1 MLLSMAWRN
10 LWRRRRRTLITLSS
24 IAFGTMLSWLFTG
37 VGDANWRAMI
47 DLAARLGGGHVAL
60 QHPAYLDSP
69 ALSRSLPM
77 ADALRARALDD
88 PEVLRAAPRISG
100 QMMLASAARN
110 YGAAFI
116 AFDPAL
122 EDSTT
127 LSLLDAMH
135 AEPGADPRTVLFDAR
150 GRGGIA
156 LGARLA
162 ERLNVGIGG
171 KVVWTLT
178 DKQGEIVQE
187 ALRVRALL
195 RSGSPGVDGA
205 MALLPIAPLRESL
218 GYAPGEAVQV
228 ALFLRDQ
235 RAAQRVA
242 DRLQLR
248 LGGSGVAALPWHDLQ
263 PELAGYIAMEVAS
276 SDFLEA
282 VVMLLVAAGIFNTLF
297 VSVMERRR
305 EFGVLRAIGFAPAQ
319 LTGMVM
325 VESACLGLTGVAA
338 AALLFVAPYYYLR
351 EVGVDISGLMGG
363 GAAEVAGVALP
374 TVLRADLYAGSAVLI
389 TALALLATLL
399 VGLYPAW
406 RAGRVDPAETIRL
419 V

>member
-69 ALSRSLPM
+69 ALSRSLPT
-77 ADALRARALDD
+77 ADALRARALGDA
-88 PEVLRAAPRISG
+88 EVLRAAPRISG

-135 AEPGADPRTVLFDAR
+135 TEAGAAPRAALFDAR

-162 ERLNVGIGG
+162 ERLNVGIGD

-178 DKQGEIVQE
+178 DKRGEIVQE

-195 RSGSPGVDGA
+195 RTGSPGVDGG

-235 RAAQRVA
+235 RGAQRVA
-242 DRLQLR
+242 DRLQLQ
-248 LGGSGVAALPWHDLQ
+248 LGGNVAALPWHDLQ

-319 LTGMVM
+319 LTGLVM
-325 VESACLGLTGVAA
+325 VESAFLGLTGVAA
-338 AALLFVAPYYYLR
+338 AALLFLAPYYYLR

-374 TVLRADLYAGSAVLI
+374 SVLRADLYAGSAVLI

-399 VGLYPAW
+399 AGLYPAW

>member
-69 ALSRSLPM
+69 ALSRSLPA
-77 ADALRARALDD
+77 ADALRARALGDA
-88 PEVLRAAPRISG
+88 EVLRAAPRISG

-127 LSLLDAMH
+127 LSLLDATH
-135 AEPGADPRTVLFDAR
+135 TEAGAAPRAALFDGR

-162 ERLNVGIGG
+162 ERLNVGIGD

-195 RSGSPGVDGA
+195 RTGSPGVDGG

-235 RAAQRVA
+235 RGAQRVA
-242 DRLQLR
+242 DRLQLQ
-248 LGGSGVAALPWHDLQ
+248 LGSSVAALPWHDLQ

-319 LTGMVM
+319 LTGLVM

-338 AALLFVAPYYYLR
+338 AALFFLAPYYYLR

-374 TVLRADLYAGSAVLI
+374 SVLRADLYAGSAVLI

-399 VGLYPAW
+399 AGLYPAW

>member
-69 ALSRSLPM
+69 ALSRSLPA
-77 ADALRARALDD
+77 ADALRARALGDA
-88 PEVLRAAPRISG
+88 EVLRAAPRIAG

-135 AEPGADPRTVLFDAR
+135 TEAGAAPRAALFDAR

-162 ERLNVGIGG
+162 ERLNVGIGD

-178 DKQGEIVQE
+178 DKRGEIVQE

-195 RSGSPGVDGA
+195 RTGSPGVDGG

-235 RAAQRVA
+235 RGAQRVA
-242 DRLQLR
+242 DRLQLQ
-248 LGGSGVAALPWHDLQ
+248 LGGGVAALPWHDLQ

-319 LTGMVM
+319 LTGLVM
-325 VESACLGLTGVAA
+325 VESAFLGLTGVAA
-338 AALLFVAPYYYLR
+338 AALLFLAPYYYLR
-351 EVGVDISGLMGG
+351 EVGLDISGLMGG

-374 TVLRADLYAGSAVLI
+374 SVLRADLYAGSAVLI

-399 VGLYPAW
+399 AGLYPAW

>member
-69 ALSRSLPM
+69 ALSRSLPA
-77 ADALRARALDD
+77 ADALRARALGDA
-88 PEVLRAAPRISG
+88 EVLRAAPRISG

-135 AEPGADPRTVLFDAR
+135 TEAGAAPRAALFDGR

-162 ERLNVGIGG
+162 ERLNVGIGD

-195 RSGSPGVDGA
+195 RTGSPGVDGG

-235 RAAQRVA
+235 RGAQRVA
-242 DRLQLR
+242 DRLQLQ
-248 LGGSGVAALPWHDLQ
+248 LGSSVAALPWHDLQ

-282 VVMLLVAAGIFNTLF
+282 VAMLLVAAGIFNTLF

-319 LTGMVM
+319 LTGLVM

-338 AALLFVAPYYYLR
+338 AALLFLAPYYYLR

-374 TVLRADLYAGSAVLI
+374 SVLRADLYAGSAVLI

-399 VGLYPAW
+399 AGLYPAW

>member
-69 ALSRSLPM
+69 ALSRSLPA
-77 ADALRARALDD
+77 ADALRARALGDA
-88 PEVLRAAPRISG
+88 EVLRAAPRISG

-135 AEPGADPRTVLFDAR
+135 TESGAAPRAALFDGR

-162 ERLNVGIGG
+162 ERLNVGIGD

-195 RSGSPGVDGA
+195 RTGSPGVDGG

-235 RAAQRVA
+235 RGAQRVA
-242 DRLQLR
+242 DRLQLQ
-248 LGGSGVAALPWHDLQ
+248 LGSSVAALPWHDLQ

-319 LTGMVM
+319 LTGLVM

-338 AALLFVAPYYYLR
+338 AALFFLAPYYYLR

-363 GAAEVAGVALP
+363 GAAEVAGVVLP
-374 TVLRADLYAGSAVLI
+374 SVLRADLYAGSAVLI

-399 VGLYPAW
+399 AGLYPAW